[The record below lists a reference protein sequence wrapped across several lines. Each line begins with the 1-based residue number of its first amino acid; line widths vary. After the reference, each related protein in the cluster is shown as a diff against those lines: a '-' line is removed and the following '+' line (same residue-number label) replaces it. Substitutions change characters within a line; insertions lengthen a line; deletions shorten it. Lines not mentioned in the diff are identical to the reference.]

1 MHNKLFSFLY
11 AINIVSQAIFSLLVP
26 VGLMFAAAWLLVSRV
41 GAPKF
46 VYAFAII
53 LGFFIGVYSMI
64 RFVMTATAN
73 LERLENQENKDKNGD
88 EK

>member
-26 VGLMFAAAWLLVSRV
+26 VGLMILAAWLMVDRV

-46 VYAFAII
+46 VYAIAIA
-53 LGFFIGVYSMI
+53 LGFLIGLYSMV
-64 RFVMTATAN
+64 RFVITATAN
-73 LERLENQENKDKNGD
+73 LERLENQEKKDKNSD

>member
-26 VGLMFAAAWLLVSRV
+26 VGLMILAAWLMVDRV

-46 VYAFAII
+46 VYAIAIA
-53 LGFFIGVYSMI
+53 LGFLIGLYSMV

-73 LERLENQENKDKNGD
+73 LERLENQEKKDKNSD

>member
-26 VGLMFAAAWLLVSRV
+26 VGLLLAAAWLLVNRA
-41 GAPKF
+41 GAPKI
-46 VYAFAII
+46 VYAAAVI
-53 LGFFIGVYSMI
+53 LGFLIGMYSMV
-64 RFVMTATAN
+64 RFIMTATAN
-73 LERLENQENKDKNGD
+73 LERLENQENKDKNSD

>member
-26 VGLMFAAAWLLVSRV
+26 VGLMILAAWLMVDRV

-46 VYAFAII
+46 VYAIAIV
-53 LGFFIGVYSMI
+53 LGFLIGLYSMV

-73 LERLENQENKDKNGD
+73 LERLENQDNKDNNND

>member
-1 MHNKLFSFLY
+1 MY

-26 VGLMFAAAWLLVSRV
+26 VGLMILAAWLMVDRV

-46 VYAFAII
+46 VYAIAIV
-53 LGFFIGVYSMI
+53 LGFLIGLYSMV

-73 LERLENQENKDKNGD
+73 LERLENQDNKDNNND

>member
-26 VGLMFAAAWLLVSRV
+26 VGLMILAAWLMVDRV

-46 VYAFAII
+46 VYAIAIV
-53 LGFFIGVYSMI
+53 LGFLIGLYSMV

-73 LERLENQENKDKNGD
+73 LERQENQDNKDNNND